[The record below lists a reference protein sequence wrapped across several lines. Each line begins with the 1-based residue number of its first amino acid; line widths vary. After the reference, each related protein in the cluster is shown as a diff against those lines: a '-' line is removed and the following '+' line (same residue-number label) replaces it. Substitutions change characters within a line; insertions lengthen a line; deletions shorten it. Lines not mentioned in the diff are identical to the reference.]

1 MGMFPPAQSLLI
13 YKLGIQASPRP
24 AQLRSVHAGQS
35 RDLPSVLK
43 PPWSPCSKEDVS
55 GGLREWTGISFRE

>member
-13 YKLGIQASPRP
+13 YKLGMPASPRP
-24 AQLRSVHAGQS
+24 AQLRSVHDGQS
-35 RDLPSVLK
+35 RDLAPVLK

-55 GGLREWTGISFRE
+55 GG

>member
-13 YKLGIQASPRP
+13 YKLGMQASPRP

-35 RDLPSVLK
+35 RDLAFVLK

-55 GGLREWTGISFRE
+55 GGLREWPGALI